1 MDNDDFFTDNTAD
14 VTYKFECR
22 AVDWLDQMSDYEI
35 FSLEVTINEAVKI
48 DSPPGNSGI
57 DIQTETSDDIDIS
70 TTCKSAENDV

>member
-1 MDNDDFFTDNTAD
+1 
-14 VTYKFECR
+14 
-22 AVDWLDQMSDYEI
+22 MSDYEI
-35 FSLEVTINEAVKI
+35 FSLEVTINEAVEI